1 MYKTSYED
9 ALTRIRIGAKVTM
22 LNPEPVSWVEK
33 GTAGIITGISNNSL
47 NRPEG
52 ARVQVRWFIDGEGS
66 YDHYPLLDVP
76 FHMDIA
82 P

>member
-1 MYKTSYED
+1 MKKNTYQKAIEN
-9 ALTRIRIGAKVTM
+9 IRIGAKVTM

-33 GTAGIITGISNNSL
+33 GTVGIITGISNNSL

-66 YDHYPLLDVP
+66 YDHYPLLDLP
-76 FHMDIA
+76 FYCLVD
-82 P
+82 